1 MSPDY
6 YATTFRPLPAV
17 ELPVHAAVQS
27 PKGLTGEEELEPQ
40 RPFPIL
46 SGEAMHGPIGA
57 LVREIEPTTEADPAG
72 LLVQF
77 LAAFGNAFGRSAY
90 MHAGGSKHY
99 PNLFVCLV
107 GKSSKARK
115 GTAWA
120 VVRNAFE
127 CLDPQWLEERVLS
140 GLSSGEGVIWA
151 VRDPIYKAVRKKGTG
166 NHTSTTEEALVD
178 PGIDDKRLFVAET
191 EFSQAL
197 RVMGRQSNTL
207 SAVLRNAW
215 DCGSLS
221 TLTKNSPARATGAHV
236 NVCGH
241 ITEEELSRELAQC
254 EFFNGFAN
262 RFLWV
267 CVRRSK
273 LLAEAAAPDP
283 GALRPPL
290 EALGR
295 ALDLRSETFEVR
307 REPAA
312 RELWAQ
318 IYEDLSE
325 EGQGQA
331 GVVTDRAEAQ
341 VLRLSLLYAL
351 ADGCESV
358 DVVHLTA
365 ALALWRYCEASAY
378 RLFDHR
384 AADPKAQKI
393 LDGLRQAP
401 GGLSRTEI
409 NARVFNRNESAE
421 AIHQALKRL
430 RAAGLV
436 HSSPE
441 ETGGRTAERWFCT
454 TNGYE
459 LNE

>member
-1 MSPDY
+1 MG
-6 YATTFRPLPAV
+6 RAV
-17 ELPVHAAVQS
+17 NAVVQS
-27 PKGLTGEEELEPQ
+27 PKGLTDEELAPE
-40 RPFPIL
+40 RPFLIL
-46 SGEAMHGPIGA
+46 PEAAMHGPIGA
-57 LVREIEPTTEADPAG
+57 LVRALEPTTEADPAG

-77 LAAFGNAFGRSAY
+77 LTAFGNAFGRNAY
-90 MHAGGSKHY
+90 MQAGGSNHY
-99 PNLFVCLV
+99 PNLFVCVV
-107 GKSSKARK
+107 GKSPKARK

-120 VVRNAFE
+120 AVRNAFE
-127 CLDPQWLEERVLS
+127 CLDRQWLEERVLS

-151 VRDPIYKAVRKKGTG
+151 VRDPSYKTVRKKGKG
-166 NHTSTTEEALVD
+166 NHTDPTEEVLAD
-178 PGIDDKRLFVAET
+178 PGVEDKRLFVAET

-197 RVMGRQSNTL
+197 RVMGRQTNTL

-221 TLTKNSPARATGAHV
+221 TLTKNSPARASGAHV
-236 NVCGH
+236 SVCGH
-241 ITEEELSRELAQC
+241 ITEEELSRELAEC

-283 GALRPPL
+283 GALRSPL
-290 EALGR
+290 EALRR
-295 ALDLRSETFEVR
+295 ALARRSETFEVR
-307 REPAA
+307 RDPAA
-312 RELWAQ
+312 RELWAK

-325 EGQGQA
+325 EGHGQA
-331 GVVTDRAEAQ
+331 GAVTDRAEAQ

-351 ADGCESV
+351 ADGSETV
-358 DVVHLTA
+358 GVPHLNA

-378 RLFDHR
+378 RLFGGR
-384 AADPKAQKI
+384 AAAPKAKKV
-393 LDGLRQAP
+393 LDALRQAP

-441 ETGGRTAERWFCT
+441 ETGGRTAERWFCAK
-454 TNGYE
+454 NGYE